1 METVAIIHGN
11 IDRITRYFEELRTKD
26 PAKKTCWSR
35 LKLTPDGAIA
45 WFSKGRK
52 PQEEIIRF
60 LGQIADLEI
69 INPPFLT
76 VWRNG
81 IRYYL
86 TSRLNDAKMS

>member
-11 IDRITRYFEELRTKD
+11 LERITRYFEDLSMKD
-26 PAKKTCWSR
+26 PLKRPCWSR

-45 WFSKGRK
+45 WFSNGRK
-52 PQEEIIRF
+52 PQEEIIKF

-86 TSRLNDAKMS
+86 SSGAR